1 MFHYPRTVERRL
13 QHWELSHFL
22 GQKFHRKSNFWHC
35 PSLPIIC
42 PFYDF
47 QGENE
52 QSGLTPI
59 VKQFVA
65 AWHYFLILCGRVFS
79 CDRLIRFFVMHNA
92 REYCADNQRYL
103 SNTCEKL
110 L

>member
-13 QHWELSHFL
+13 QHWELITFL
-22 GQKFHRKSNFWHC
+22 VRNFIENQIFGTAHR
-35 PSLPIIC
+35 C

-47 QGENE
+47 QGENY

-92 REYCADNQRYL
+92 REYCADIQ
-103 SNTCEKL
+103 
-110 L
+110 